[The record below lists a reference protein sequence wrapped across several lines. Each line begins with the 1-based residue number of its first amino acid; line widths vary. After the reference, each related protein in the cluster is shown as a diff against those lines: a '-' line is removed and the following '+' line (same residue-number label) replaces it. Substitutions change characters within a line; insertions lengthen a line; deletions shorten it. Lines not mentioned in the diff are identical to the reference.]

1 MLLMVNNKQD
11 LTKVQIYCI
20 QLQLQVFYFFEGI
33 HAQKRR
39 EGLLKC
45 YETASTLIETILLAE
60 ADQNSVVYAPY
71 QMYRLVLVAGI
82 VLMRVLNSS
91 YSNLVDFQVGRRN
104 FNTSIRILRQ
114 CSLQDNDNPGRG
126 SKILSQLWIH
136 YQNSPTIREN
146 QPNMQIRTRLG
157 ASILHD
163 SLWIWRRECDEQKKS
178 RRGTRQN
185 CKLLNCWLTSY
196 INIPPSSAEIAPT
209 RLDDLAHAKR
219 IAE

>member
-1 MLLMVNNKQD
+1 
-11 LTKVQIYCI
+11 
-20 QLQLQVFYFFEGI
+20 
-33 HAQKRR
+33 
-39 EGLLKC
+39 
-45 YETASTLIETILLAE
+45 
-60 ADQNSVVYAPY
+60 
-71 QMYRLVLVAGI
+71 
-82 VLMRVLNSS
+82 
-91 YSNLVDFQVGRRN
+91 VDFQVGRRN

-209 RLDDLAHAKR
+209 RLDDFAHVKL